1 MPKIVDKVEMR
12 NSILDAV
19 TRVYTTKG
27 YHAAT
32 IADVAEE
39 AGLGKGTLYL
49 YFKNKEAMTT
59 ALVERHFVFI
69 EEKYM
74 SAPLPES
81 LDAFVKELSAT
92 VSIPDEHAR
101 FIRVFFEV
109 FGPSF
114 ASEEFTK
121 NIAEFFERMGNHYAK
136 AITHLQA
143 AGEVRESIDAA
154 LFGRALASLIDGII
168 LHRGL
173 FGISKAILLEGI
185 GMIQGVHR
193 KGTGG

>member
-121 NIAEFFERMGNHYAK
+121 NIADFFERMGAMV
-136 AITHLQA
+136 
-143 AGEVRESIDAA
+143 GFRW
-154 LFGRALASLIDGII
+154 
-168 LHRGL
+168 
-173 FGISKAILLEGI
+173 
-185 GMIQGVHR
+185 
-193 KGTGG
+193 

>member
-1 MPKIVDKVEMR
+1 MPKIVDKEEMR

-19 TRVYTTKG
+19 TRVYTAKG

-59 ALVERHFVFI
+59 ALIERHFASI
-69 EEKYM
+69 EQKYM

-81 LDAFVKELSAT
+81 LDAFIGELSTT
-92 VSIPDEHAR
+92 VSIPDGHAR

-121 NIAEFFERMGNHYAK
+121 NIADFFERMGAHYAK

-143 AGEVRESIDAA
+143 RGEVRDGVDAA

-173 FGISKAILLEGI
+173 FGIAKKRQAKLSSEALSALANGLR
-185 GMIQGVHR
+185 V
-193 KGTGG
+193 